1 MSGEI
6 TLTASFQAKAG
17 HEQDLAAA
25 LAALIEPSRKD
36 SGCLLYTL
44 YRDPSVPGRFVFIE
58 KWADRDSLS
67 QHERTP
73 HFRNLLKLLPAHV
86 EGAPQITFLEPV
98 G

>member
-1 MSGEI
+1 MSGEV
-6 TLTASFQAKAG
+6 TLTALFQAKAG
-17 HEQDLAAA
+17 HEQELAAA

-44 YRDPSVPGRFVFIE
+44 YRDPSDAGRFVFIE

-73 HFRNLLKLLPAHV
+73 HFRNLLKLLPPHV

>member
-86 EGAPQITFLEPV
+86 EGAPQITFLESI